1 MQITGITPSDFQL
14 AVHKA
19 NIAYGGNL
27 TAEITSVQSPTRF
40 RARVVPVQSGAQTE
54 AVGISAP
61 GARKSWS
68 GRRIKAA
75 CWHAYRDVMIEV
87 FNINPDARI
96 YTGMAKYKGR
106 EGFEANYPR
115 TADQNIGSM
124 VQPAY
129 MPDLCECEK

>member
-1 MQITGITPSDFQL
+1 MQITGITPLQFAD
-14 AVHKA
+14 AVRKVSVS
-19 NIAYGGNL
+19 YGDNL
-27 TAEITSVQSPTRF
+27 DYEVTSQQSSTRF
-40 RARVVPVQSGAQTE
+40 RARVIPVVSGATTCSPG
-54 AVGISAP
+54 VSAP

-87 FNINPDARI
+87 FNINPSARI
-96 YTGMAKYKGR
+96 YTGMAKYKGID
-106 EGFEANYPR
+106 GFNENYPR

-124 VQPAY
+124 MSPAY